1 MTEEPMIEDKGDY
14 SVSKIDSCPITD
26 QILSNVY
33 NANYQT
39 EFSDIY
45 TSDYEEDIIRL
56 EKV

>member
-1 MTEEPMIEDKGDY
+1 MIEDKGDY